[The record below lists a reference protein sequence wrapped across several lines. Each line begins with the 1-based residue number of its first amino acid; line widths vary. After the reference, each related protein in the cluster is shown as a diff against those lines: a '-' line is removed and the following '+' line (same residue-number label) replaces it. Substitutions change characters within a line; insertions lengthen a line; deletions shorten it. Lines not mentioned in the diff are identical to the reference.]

1 MFTTGDLEMV
11 SLRPTPINYRGKY
24 MIYQSEDTLKIKGWR
39 NARQAS
45 MVPFREKSLR
55 IPQVGDRLICVLQ
68 YGDGGVRLYFAFFLP
83 RRE

>member
-1 MFTTGDLEMV
+1 MFTTGDLQKV

-24 MIYQSEDTLKIKGWR
+24 KISQSEDTLKIKGWR
-39 NARQAS
+39 NAIQAS
-45 MVPFREKSLR
+45 TIQFGEESLR

-68 YGDGGVRLYFAFFLP
+68 YGDVGVRLYFAFLP